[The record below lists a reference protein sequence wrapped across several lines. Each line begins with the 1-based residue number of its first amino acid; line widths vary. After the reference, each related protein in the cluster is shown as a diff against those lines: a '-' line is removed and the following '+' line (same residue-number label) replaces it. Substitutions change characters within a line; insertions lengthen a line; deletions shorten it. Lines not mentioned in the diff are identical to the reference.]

1 MINAVERAFFSPRE
15 DFRRVREKLAGGM
28 ALVITVLDS
37 LQTSRWLAMLKGVC
51 FPAGEEMLKAKS
63 SCHKYLKLKQAQD
76 LCLSR
81 AFFSGSYLECLII
94 GVTICVY
101 VVVGF
106 LIVVINISN
115 CDSNGV
121 KTSNIVLTI
130 LIEKGTFSKM
140 SAQLL

>member
-15 DFRRVREKLAGGM
+15 DLRRVREKLAGGM

-37 LQTSRWLAMLKGVC
+37 LQTSRWLKGVC

-63 SCHKYLKLKQAQD
+63 SCHKYLKLKKAQD

-106 LIVVINISN
+106 LIVVINIFN